1 MATTPTDAPMLDD
14 YTKAQFPLDV
24 KWGNGTTVRL
34 YGTMSGSV
42 FGVSFFTREVDG
54 ETREDFSQSLHW
66 DGQGIYGGG
75 GYPSMNL
82 APPPAAVVGRIA
94 EIRTEIAA
102 AQARLDAMPD
112 APVEWR
118 RVDEANIDRL
128 NKTLEQLA

>member
-24 KWGNGTTVRL
+24 KWQGGPTVRL
-34 YGTMSGSV
+34 YGTMSGRV
-42 FGVSFFTREVDG
+42 FGVSFRTYEVDG
-54 ETREDFSQSLHW
+54 ETHDHFSQSLDW

-82 APPPAAVVGRIA
+82 VPPPAAVIGHIA
-94 EIRTEIAA
+94 SIRAEIAA
-102 AQARLDAMPD
+102 AQARLDAMPE

-118 RVDEANIDRL
+118 RVDEANISRL
-128 NKTLEQLA
+128 TKALEQLA